1 MEGRSEGVETAGEG
15 MQRAQGSSAVKA
27 ERVLVIGLGLS
38 GRAAADKLLREG
50 HDVRI
55 NDISD
60 SEEIRVAARPFS
72 ERGAEVVL
80 GHHREEVLQGVEL
93 VVVSPGVRS
102 RLPLLQEAEA
112 RGIPVWSEIEL
123 AWRYARGPVVAVTGT
138 NGKTT
143 TVSMIEAILKRAGMR
158 ARAAGNI
165 GYPMVAA
172 VEDMGAGD
180 PLVVEVSSFQLF
192 YIREFRPRVA
202 VLLNIS
208 HDHYD
213 WHFDLHEYME
223 TKGRIWMNQGPGDQ
237 AVVNLDDPLCVQ
249 VARTAPAGKC
259 FFSRRGAGVARVY
272 REGNT
277 LRFHDSESGRIVEVM
292 EVGELA
298 LPGEHNLENAL
309 AATAASLLMGA
320 APEAV
325 RDALREYRGLPHRLQ
340 WVGERG
346 GVSFYDDSKA
356 TNPHASLRAL
366 SAFSAPLVLILGGRN
381 KGLPFRELAVEIA
394 GRNER
399 GGIRMVYLI
408 GEAAEEIEAALREEG
423 PAVPRRLL
431 PGLEEVFQDL
441 PKRVRAGDVVVFS
454 PACASFDRYRDYRER
469 GDHFQRL
476 VEEYTGRD
484 GGG

>member
-1 MEGRSEGVETAGEG
+1 MEPTDES
-15 MQRAQGSSAVKA
+15 MRAARGASAVRA
-27 ERVLVIGLGLS
+27 EKVLVIGLGVS

-50 HDVRI
+50 HEVRI
-55 NDISD
+55 NDLSD
-60 SEEIRVAARPFS
+60 SEEIREAARPFS

-80 GHHREEVLQGVEL
+80 GHHREEVLRGVEL

-102 RLPLLQEAEA
+102 RLPLLREAEA

-158 ARAAGNI
+158 ARAVGNI
-165 GYPMVAA
+165 GYPMVSA
-172 VEDMGAGD
+172 VEDMGPGD

-192 YIREFRPRVA
+192 YVQEFRPRVA
-202 VLLNIS
+202 VLLNVS

-213 WHFDLHEYME
+213 WHSDLGEYVE
-223 TKGRIWMNQGPGDQ
+223 AKGRIWMNQSPGDQ
-237 AVVNLDDPLCVQ
+237 AVVNLDDPLCVE
-249 VARTAPAGKC
+249 ASRAAPAGKC
-259 FFSRRGAGVARVY
+259 FFSRREAEEACVW
-272 REGNT
+272 REGET
-277 LRFHDSESGRIVEVM
+277 IRFRDPESGRTVEVM
-292 EVGELA
+292 GVGELA

-320 APEAV
+320 TPEAV
-325 RDALREYRGLPHRLQ
+325 RDALRGYRGLPHRLQ
-340 WVGERG
+340 WVGERD

-366 SAFSAPLVLILGGRN
+366 SAFPGPMVLILGGRN
-381 KGLPFRELAVEIA
+381 KGLPFRELAAEIA

-399 GGIRMVYLI
+399 GGVRMVYLI
-408 GEAAEEIEAALREEG
+408 GEAAEEIEAALREEA
-423 PAVPRRLL
+423 PAVPRRVL
-431 PGLEEVFQDL
+431 PGLEEVFEDL
-441 PKRVRAGDVVVFS
+441 PRRVRAGDVVVFS

-476 VEEYTGRD
+476 VNEYTGRGI
-484 GGG
+484 GG